1 MGGISERRRE
11 SRAANSRSVAET
23 SVPGIPVPGIPV
35 PDIPVP
41 VVSVPNISVAEMMA
55 VQRSNINWLSRVH
68 PAAVVDL
75 PLLPECT
82 FSGELLGQTTSQL
95 CTGSFTMISSKK
107 RPDSLRMG

>member
-23 SVPGIPVPGIPV
+23 SVPGIPVP
-35 PDIPVP
+35 DIPVSG
-41 VVSVPNISVAEMMA
+41 VSVPNISVAEMMA

-95 CTGSFTMISSKK
+95 CAGSFTMISSKK